1 MYRDIDYRGSR
12 GGKEVMDYRERGER
26 DNYRDKERGRDRVGH
41 QNHRHPVE
49 AEAGRGMMAVVM
61 RNCVAVLLAS
71 AGEPEV
77 KIEARCLRSV
87 RFLSL
92 CTDCAG
98 FLGCWR
104 QPPAVRMAAP
114 EVGGYLRPPPP
125 PPHAPEVG
133 GDRPIAAPET
143 VVSETITG
151 GGKDVGS
158 RNKVVVLICDANTA

>member
-1 MYRDIDYRGSR
+1 MYRDFDYRGSR

-77 KIEARCLRSV
+77 KIEARCQIPLIMYRLR
-87 RFLSL
+87 RFRGLLAAAS
-92 CTDCAG
+92 CSQN
-98 FLGCWR
+98 GCGGGR
-104 QPPAVRMAAP
+104 RIPPAAAAAAARA
-114 EVGGYLRPPPP
+114 GGRRRPTYCCP
-125 PPHAPEVG
+125 
-133 GDRPIAAPET
+133 
-143 VVSETITG
+143 
-151 GGKDVGS
+151 
-158 RNKVVVLICDANTA
+158 

>member
-1 MYRDIDYRGSR
+1 
-12 GGKEVMDYRERGER
+12 
-26 DNYRDKERGRDRVGH
+26 
-41 QNHRHPVE
+41 
-49 AEAGRGMMAVVM
+49 
-61 RNCVAVLLAS
+61 
-71 AGEPEV
+71 
-77 KIEARCLRSV
+77 
-87 RFLSL
+87 
-92 CTDCAG
+92 
-98 FLGCWR
+98 
-104 QPPAVRMAAP
+104 MAAA